1 MSYINEQKIINRA
14 DNNLMDV
21 IRHYCPGIEFTETG
35 KVYQAKCPFFSE
47 EDTRFYVWPAKRCWI
62 CYGGIEARGGALQF
76 IMRYK
81 GCDRRQALAELEG
94 MYSPGSAGFSARTE
108 KVSPVHE
115 YVFEENDAFS
125 AEELRLLGNL
135 KRNYKK
141 EDGSFEERDTITSD
155 DLKRVFPIRSLKSF
169 TRPAKEGDDFSWR
182 ICSTEEFPILYWCY
196 TRPDGSVWGKIYQ
209 PKAAK
214 GNRFSYFGVKEKDFI
229 FGDKQTMDLL
239 GMAKR
244 GEAID
249 SEKRLKELVI
259 VSGGSDAINTYFNGG
274 FNVCWLNSETD
285 ILDWYKEFQLRKITK
300 SITVLYDLDDTGRK
314 FAYRMA
320 LRYMNVKLAMLPEEM
335 YRQTNGACKD
345 VKDFFIKWNT
355 GDNSAAR
362 RQDYFYMDKFKR
374 FDHLVTN
381 ALPLKFWMDKVKE
394 VKDGDR
400 TEEKVVGVEIDNE
413 QMFRFLTAYGV
424 HRYAYSDDEY
434 KFVRINDNIVEEIG
448 EKKISATVNQI
459 LREFIT
465 NSPTYFD
472 KRLLNTI
479 NRSNQVKGQSLQNI
493 SEIKLDFSYDC
504 KDQDFLFFRNG
515 ALRITRHEM
524 ELVPL
529 ESLPFNL
536 YKDKIIDADFRME
549 KKDLFHIEYSE
560 AYITSTEDKDFPPL
574 DRFTL
579 RKGWGD
585 FSYSQFVYNTGEVYW
600 REKEAGKEL
609 TPDQQKE
616 PELNFVSKACAL
628 GYVCRKYKEMDKA
641 YMLMCVEDE
650 NNKNGEHN
658 GGVGKSLLYFPLR
671 YVRNVW
677 VKDGQMIDPK
687 KDSDLLYHGVVP
699 GKTDIVQFE
708 DLQKGFP
715 LNMLFNQVTGDT
727 TVRRRFSDAFTIPFH
742 ESPVTILNSN
752 HKPDDIDRS
761 KRRRAWFCTFSSYY
775 HPADPNLGIPER
787 NPALEF
793 GKKIVVDYTP
803 EEMNMLYYFFAQC
816 IQTYM
821 HVNQMVLPVMDRV
834 EKGMLINGISQNVF
848 DWMNDYFDEY
858 AETGNKTN
866 VPIWRNGIFEEFKQV
881 YSRTVQDRITV
892 GTLKEKLQK
901 FCDYK
906 HWTLNPPELYR
917 TQSERERG
925 EYRKG
930 HDGKDDFFWYIQTR
944 DLDEETIIAFQ
955 EKTVEPIDLSPE
967 QTSYA
972 FPQTHREP
980 RPANAPK
987 QYSIEE
993 EKKDL
998 PF

>member
-35 KVYQAKCPFFSE
+35 KVYKAKCPFFSE
-47 EDTRFYVWPAKRCWI
+47 EDTRFYIWPAKRCWI

-94 MYSPGSAGFSARTE
+94 MYNPASTGFSAKTE

-115 YVFEENDAFS
+115 YVFEENDSFS
-125 AEELRLLGNL
+125 AEELSLLGNL

-182 ICSTEEFPILYWCY
+182 ICSTEEFPILYWYY

-209 PKAAK
+209 PKASK
-214 GNRFSYFGVKEKDFI
+214 GNRFSYFGVKEKNFI
-229 FGDKQTMDLL
+229 FGDKQTTDLL
-239 GMAKR
+239 AKAKR

-249 SEKRLKELVI
+249 SEKRIKELVI

-285 ILDWYKEFQLRKITK
+285 ILDWYKEFQLRKIAK

-320 LRYMNVKLAMLPEEM
+320 LRYMNIKLAMLPEEM

-394 VKDGDR
+394 VKDGDT

-515 ALRITRHEM
+515 ALRITKNDMEM
-524 ELVPL
+524 IPL

-536 YKDKIIDADFRME
+536 YKDKIIDADFKPE
-549 KKDLFHIEYSE
+549 KEDLFYIEYTE
-560 AYITSTEDKDFPPL
+560 KYITSNETDTFPQL
-574 DRFTL
+574 DRFSL
-579 RKGWGD
+579 KKDWDGL
-585 FSYSQFVYNTGEVYW
+585 SYAQFVYNTGEIFW
-600 REKEAGKEL
+600 REKELGIEL
-609 TPDQQKE
+609 TEEQEKE
-616 PELNFVSKACAL
+616 PILNFVSKVCAL
-628 GYVCRKYKEMDKA
+628 GYACRKYKEMSRA
-641 YMLMCVEDE
+641 YLLMCVEDE

-658 GGVGKSLLYFPLR
+658 GGVGKSLFYYPIQC
-671 YVRNVW
+671 VRSLCYR
-677 VKDGQMIDPK
+677 DGQMIDPK
-687 KDSDLLYHGVVP
+687 KDADLLYQNVEP
-699 GKTDIVQFE
+699 GKTDVVWFD
-708 DLQKGFP
+708 DLQRGFP
-715 LNMLFNQVTGDT
+715 LQMMFNTVTGNM
-727 TVRRRFSDAFTIPFH
+727 TVRKRFKDIVVIPF
-742 ESPVTILNSN
+742 EDSPITIVNSN
-752 HKPDDIDRS
+752 HKPADIDRS
-761 KRRRAWFCTFSSYY
+761 KRRRAWFLTFSSYY
-775 HPADPNLGIPER
+775 HPEDPNRGIPAR
-787 NPALEF
+787 KPDMEF
-793 GKKIVVDYTP
+793 GKNIVTDYTP
-803 EEMNMLYYFFAQC
+803 EEMNKLYHFFAQC

-821 HVNQMVLPVMDRV
+821 RINERVLPGMDRV
-834 EKGMLINGISQNVF
+834 EKGMLINGVSQNVF

-858 AETGNKTN
+858 EETQNRLN

-906 HWTLNPPELYR
+906 HWVLNPSELYR
-917 TQSERERG
+917 SQSERERG

-930 HDGKDDFFWYIQTR
+930 REGKDDFFWYIQTR
-944 DLDEETIIAFQ
+944 DLDEETITAFQ

-998 PF
+998 LF